1 MMPIYIRY
9 LSREIYASVALVLVA
24 FLGLFAFFDLVNEL
38 DDIGKSGYQLYQ
50 AAMENTWR
58 HRPSAPPSNGAWRL
72 RVRWFPRSCAPACG

>member
-1 MMPIYIRY
+1 MIPIYIRY

-50 AAMENTWR
+50 AAT
-58 HRPSAPPSNGAWRL
+58 
-72 RVRWFPRSCAPACG
+72 